1 MAAAASKS
9 KINRA
14 PPKRCEIKFKEFKTI
29 AKSLQNLAT
38 GVAGEEKKAA
48 ENRVGSRGSLTP
60 MEVVGKL
67 KPASKHRT
75 KQNQPRR
82 GQIKIKIFKMIAN
95 SVRNLAGRAAG
106 EKMKSAG
113 NGGSGG
119 CFSSPAIIIS
129 VETVGGLKPAFE
141 SGIEQ
146 KRREK
151 GKIFITVAGS
161 VIEFSE
167 SGEKDE
173 TTAVGRWFSS
183 AAGIVQMKIVNGC
196 ESKKLCD

>member
-9 KINRA
+9 KIHRA

-48 ENRVGSRGSLTP
+48 GNRVGSSGSLTP
-60 MEVVGKL
+60 VELVGEL
-67 KPASKHRT
+67 KPASKHRI

-95 SVRNLAGRAAG
+95 SVQNLAGRAAG
-106 EKMKSAG
+106 EKKKSAG
-113 NGGSGG
+113 NGGIGG
-119 CFSSPAIIIS
+119 CFSSRAIVIP
-129 VETVGGLKPAFE
+129 VETVGGLKPASG
-141 SGIEQ
+141 SGIKQ
-146 KRREK
+146 KRRER

-173 TTAVGRWFSS
+173 TAAVERWFSS
-183 AAGIVQMKIVNGC
+183 AAGIVQMK
-196 ESKKLCD
+196 L